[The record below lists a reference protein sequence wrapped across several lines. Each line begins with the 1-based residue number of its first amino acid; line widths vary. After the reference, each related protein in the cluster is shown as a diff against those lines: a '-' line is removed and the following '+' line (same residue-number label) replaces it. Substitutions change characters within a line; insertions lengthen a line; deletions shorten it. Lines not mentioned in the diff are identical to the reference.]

1 MDLFYMG
8 ITFPVGIYVKV
19 SIKEIDQK
27 DLQVPLQIKGP
38 FDDDFLQCGII
49 TAWKKS
55 DMLCINHG

>member
-49 TAWKKS
+49 TAWKK
-55 DMLCINHG
+55 